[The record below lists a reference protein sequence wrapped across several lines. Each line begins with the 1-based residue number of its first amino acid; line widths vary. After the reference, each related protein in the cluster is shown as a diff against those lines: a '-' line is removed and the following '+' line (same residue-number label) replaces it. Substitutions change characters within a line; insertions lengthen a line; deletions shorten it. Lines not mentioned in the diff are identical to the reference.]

1 MRLPHPQLAAR
12 IFNTPIAIAPS
23 KAEVI
28 LSALSGRLG
37 IGEIQYAE
45 GQPVDIQAAIA
56 SHVEAAENHA
66 GYHIERG
73 VAIIPISGTLVHKH
87 GYLEPM
93 SGMTGYDGIRH
104 NFNAALNDSKVRAIA
119 FDIDSPGG
127 EVAGCFDLSDEIFR
141 ARGAKPTMA
150 ILSEYAFS
158 AAYAIASACD
168 GISVPR
174 TGGTGSVGVVGM
186 HVDYSAALEK
196 AGIKVTMIHFGAKK
210 VDGNETQPLGD
221 AAFRRLQ
228 ADVNKM
234 GELFVQTVARNR
246 DMTMKKV
253 RETEAGIFMGKSG
266 VEIGFADG
274 VAAPHEA
281 FENLCSLID

>member
-1 MRLPHPQLAAR
+1 MPHPHIATR
-12 IFNTPIAIAPS
+12 IFNVPIAIAPS

-37 IGEIQYAE
+37 IGEIEYAD
-45 GQPVDIQAAIA
+45 GRQVDIDAAIA
-56 SHVEAAENHA
+56 SDIQARDMDRA

-73 VAIIPISGTLVHKH
+73 VAIIPVSGTLVHKH
-87 GYLEPM
+87 GYVEPM

-104 NFNAALNDSKVRAIA
+104 NFAAALDDTKVRAIA

-127 EVAGCFDLSDEIFR
+127 EVSGCFDLCDTIFA
-141 ARGAKPTMA
+141 ARGQKPTMA

-158 AAYAIASACD
+158 AAYALASACD
-168 GISVPR
+168 AISVPR
-174 TGGTGSVGVVGM
+174 TGGTGSVGVVAM
-186 HVDYSAALEK
+186 HVDYSAMLEK
-196 AGIKVTMIHFGAKK
+196 TGVKVTMIHYGAKK
-210 VDGNETQPLGD
+210 VDGNETQPLSD
-221 AAFRRLQ
+221 SAFRRLQ

-253 RETEAGIFMGKSG
+253 RETEAGIFLGKAG
-266 VEIGFADG
+266 VEAGFADG
-274 VAAPHEA
+274 VCSPNEA
-281 FENLCSLID
+281 FENLCSLIS